1 MNDIIE
7 RDSLDDNGNDP
18 VIQEEFLAMDFCIS
32 DDDSAIRSITY
43 RRQIEIMQENK
54 LLMSSLK
61 DVYDF

>member
-7 RDSLDDNGNDP
+7 RDSLDDNGNEP
-18 VIQEEFLAMDFCIS
+18 VFQAEFSAMDFCMS
-32 DDDSAIRSITY
+32 DSDSAVRSITF

-61 DVYDF
+61 DVYEF